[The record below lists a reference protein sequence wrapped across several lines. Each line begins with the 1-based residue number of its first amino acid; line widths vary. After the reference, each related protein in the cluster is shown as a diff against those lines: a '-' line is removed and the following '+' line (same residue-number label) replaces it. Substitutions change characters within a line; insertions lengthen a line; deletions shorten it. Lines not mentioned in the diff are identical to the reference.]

1 MTCEEV
7 IEFEQRP
14 LDTRYF
20 QPHSDLDE
28 DNPSIE
34 IGGINPLL
42 LKLVASLLEEDQEEV
57 DTLSMISLIC
67 YSCRNS
73 QVRNND
79 FAHTVA
85 AFGLFNVCAEHF
97 PLLVT
102 GYLHYLTTH
111 MMKRFDPNNNWKILW
126 VKSNFHYQ
134 VCFGNVPQ
142 LLYPTIHGYQW
153 VILFPMV
160 QWVIMVTSRWSG
172 WWLVQEKAGF
182 ELILFPIVQ
191 SWSLVK

>member
-1 MTCEEV
+1 MFAREDSE
-7 IEFEQRP
+7 IISG
-14 LDTRYF
+14 RYCF
-20 QPHSDLDE
+20 PKEWMLVCWNASTNWEDDSRSVEWNASTNWCFRTTPNDLWR
-28 DNPSIE
+28 SYRIWTT
-34 IGGINPLL
+34 
-42 LKLVASLLEEDQEEV
+42 A
-57 DTLSMISLIC
+57 TW
-67 YSCRNS
+67 
-73 QVRNND
+73 
-79 FAHTVA
+79 
-85 AFGLFNVCAEHF
+85 LFNVCAEHF